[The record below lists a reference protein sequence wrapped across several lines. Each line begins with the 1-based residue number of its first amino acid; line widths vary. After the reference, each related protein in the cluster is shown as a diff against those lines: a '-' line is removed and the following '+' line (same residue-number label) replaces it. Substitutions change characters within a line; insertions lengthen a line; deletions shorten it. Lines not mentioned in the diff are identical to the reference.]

1 MSDISSPTF
10 AVIGAGM
17 IGVLYGAQLQQAGY
31 DMTYLFHHNAA
42 EVAKSG
48 IEVDFGSDKIVL
60 PDVKV
65 TSNHEDLVP
74 TDILL
79 VALRTSDNHL
89 LGQLVQHAMKKQ
101 SVVVLLQNGIG
112 NEEAVRQVLDAES
125 QDWSHVHI
133 CRGLPFVLAEQL
145 TPGRIKHDQFGL
157 VTFGAP
163 GEKAPGWLMEV
174 VDCFKKAGVP
184 TAVTDDL
191 QLTLWEKLALNV
203 PANGL
208 PVLFHASIGEISS
221 DPNMTSQWL
230 DLMEEVQ
237 KMAAA
242 DGYVLSDD
250 FIQGLYEKSKG
261 MPYYPSMMRHYD
273 AKKSM
278 EVNSIYQRPLAIAKE
293 HGVAV
298 PRTELLTRI
307 LEMLDA
313 RNTAN
318 QAK

>member
-1 MSDISSPTF
+1 
-10 AVIGAGM
+10 
-17 IGVLYGAQLQQAGY
+17 
-31 DMTYLFHHNAA
+31 
-42 EVAKSG
+42 
-48 IEVDFGSDKIVL
+48 
-60 PDVKV
+60 
-65 TSNHEDLVP
+65 
-74 TDILL
+74 
-79 VALRTSDNHL
+79 
-89 LGQLVQHAMKKQ
+89 
-101 SVVVLLQNGIG
+101 
-112 NEEAVRQVLDAES
+112 
-125 QDWSHVHI
+125 
-133 CRGLPFVLAEQL
+133 
-145 TPGRIKHDQFGL
+145 
-157 VTFGAP
+157 
-163 GEKAPGWLMEV
+163 
-174 VDCFKKAGVP
+174 
-184 TAVTDDL
+184 
-191 QLTLWEKLALNV
+191 
-203 PANGL
+203 
-208 PVLFHASIGEISS
+208 
-221 DPNMTSQWL
+221 
-230 DLMEEVQ
+230 MEEVQ